1 MAAGLLPRKLILADS
16 VQRNRWCLLQPI
28 RSMRWKAFNWTC
40 WTICSNPSRSNGFIR
55 QPIGQKNTIQQKA
68 QGVVRQHAIADI
80 VETPDHFF
88 VKVDNKYE
96 RIDVQNILYV
106 EGMQNYVKIHTKG
119 QEYMTLLTLKSVK
132 EKLSSDQFMRIHKS
146 YLVAKDKV
154 MAMEGNQLVVGK
166 DKLTIS
172 RNYRD
177 EVKRRLLQENLL
189 NGKK

>member
-1 MAAGLLPRKLILADS
+1 MVLTTAYPQYALEGFQLDVLDYLLKPITFERFYQAA
-16 VQRNRWCLLQPI
+16 NRA
-28 RSMRWKAFNWTC
+28 KDYY
-40 WTICSNPSRSNGFIR
+40 
-55 QPIGQKNTIQQKA
+55 TIQQKA